1 MATTDDNAPV
11 DQAPSCGAGVAQHA
25 AIPARIAVMFE
36 GLAETFELHREMLR
50 LEDPNA
56 RREDEVYRDL
66 AARWREISK
75 QVAAAAAQMA
85 AQRALP
91 MAAHDESA
99 WGDDHLRAFEKFVTA
114 QSQLLA
120 LLQPAAAHDEQM
132 LAGMTGRG

>member
-1 MATTDDNAPV
+1 
-11 DQAPSCGAGVAQHA
+11 
-25 AIPARIAVMFE
+25 
-36 GLAETFELHREMLR
+36 MLR

-75 QVAAAAAQMA
+75 QVTAAAAQMA
-85 AQRALP
+85 AQHALP

-120 LLQPAAAHDEQM
+120 LLQPAAAHDELM